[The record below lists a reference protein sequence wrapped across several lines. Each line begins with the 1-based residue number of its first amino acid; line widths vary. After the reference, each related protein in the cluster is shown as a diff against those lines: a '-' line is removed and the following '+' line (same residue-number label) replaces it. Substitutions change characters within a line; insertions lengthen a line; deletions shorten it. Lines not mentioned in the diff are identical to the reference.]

1 MILLSQKSILPK
13 LDEWLMSGIGF
24 GATYPELVQKMWVKT
39 YETLRDQD
47 EWAKA
52 REHGLAIP
60 EEQTP
65 VPLEEIEQHVLLEVG
80 RYVYEYF
87 PQLID
92 PLGLR
97 IN

>member
-1 MILLSQKSILPK
+1 VLK
-13 LDEWLMSGIGF
+13 LESWLMSGIGF
-24 GATYPELVQKMWVKT
+24 GASYPELVQKMWVKT
-39 YETLRDQD
+39 YETPMDQD

-65 VPLEEIEQHVLLEVG
+65 LPLEEMEQLVLLEVG

-97 IN
+97 MT